1 MTEKSIFLKNVFL
14 LALQHPL
21 IDFLREVLDIKLVP
35 SED

>member
-1 MTEKSIFLKNVFL
+1 MTEKAFFEKCFFYQSP
-14 LALQHPL
+14 QPPL

>member
-1 MTEKSIFLKNVFL
+1 MTEKSIFQKMFFL
-14 LALQHPL
+14 QAPQPPL